1 MRRRAA
7 DAVERVR
14 HGLRRAGRPARA
26 ARVGYAATTAM
37 AMTNGD
43 GGPAPRIQ
51 SAERNRSRVQAFGR
65 ACRGRGRLV
74 GLGGVGPARG
84 DARRGRGRRAV
95 RPTAFCRR
103 CARAPHVWM
112 VRSSVRHTR
121 TGTGT
126 ARARLDSAV
135 ERALESARRR
145 YDRHDRL
152 STDQVEHENPV
163 ENIWD
168 KHEATGLVM

>member
-1 MRRRAA
+1 MHAEAEADERYGRRRSAA
-7 DAVERVR
+7 DAHAHQVP
-14 HGLRRAGRPARA
+14 LA
-26 ARVGYAATTAM
+26 A
-37 AMTNGD
+37 
-43 GGPAPRIQ
+43 
-51 SAERNRSRVQAFGR
+51 
-65 ACRGRGRLV
+65 
-74 GLGGVGPARG
+74 
-84 DARRGRGRRAV
+84 
-95 RPTAFCRR
+95 
-103 CARAPHVWM
+103 ARAPHVWM
-112 VRSSVRHTR
+112 VQSSVRHTG

-126 ARARLDSAV
+126 ARAPLDSAV